1 MANLE
6 TVDVRKSIFWRKSGS
21 NFSGFCGSLLLNEP
35 WLLFENSDQFKGQQK
50 PEKFD
55 IFFRQNRLFRTSTVS
70 KLAISEG
77 LPSGVLNLCQKV
89 LEICHFS
96 SKSCK
101 SNEFALINMW
111 FIWLL
116 KVSQG
121 NLSQKSSKNEFFGSK
136 KC

>member
-1 MANLE
+1 MFE
-6 TVDVRKSIFWRKSGS
+6 KVDFDEKMS
-21 NFSGFCGSLLLNEP
+21 NFSGFCCPLNWSLFSNNSQGSFRSKDP
-35 WLLFENSDQFKGQQK
+35 QK